1 MRRSRSPYPVIPV
14 IFVFATDSRTG
25 KRGACCT
32 ESHKTHFA
40 TLAKRQAPL
49 RCELI
54 LIIDSE
60 SERASPMSRRQMC
73 RSARGEEF
81 IRLTNVCSNSAKFR
95 GLVRTAHREDGE

>member
-1 MRRSRSPYPVIPV
+1 MRRSRSPYPVIQV

-25 KRGACCT
+25 KRGARCT

-60 SERASPMSRRQMC
+60 SEPRESDVAQ
-73 RSARGEEF
+73 
-81 IRLTNVCSNSAKFR
+81 TNVPLRQRNLF
-95 GLVRTAHREDGE
+95 V